1 MLISQMNPV
10 LRYCYWI
17 GLGCLI
23 FVFSISVQVAQAKEA
38 AGKANASVIIG
49 GVMDLEGRSKG
60 LGLGMK
66 AGIEAALKNQTI
78 NGHSIRFLTLNDSY
92 NPSKTIKA
100 TNRLIEKNVLLFA
113 GNVGTPTAKVS
124 LPILAK
130 NKIPAIG
137 FFTGA
142 GLLRSRTNTIINYRA
157 SYVQETKAV
166 IDEALKQGLSAANI
180 CAYVQND
187 AYGMAGVMGIRKALE
202 NKSGGETVLK
212 ALDAVLH
219 VNAKKG
225 SEPKRNGIGPVG
237 VYMRNTFM
245 ARAGYESLKAWE
257 KKQGSTCRL
266 IVTVGSY
273 ASIARFI
280 AYAKAK
286 QQQQPW
292 IFSAVSFTGA
302 DNFATALNSFS
313 VDDHVI
319 MTQVVPLA
327 DSPLAIVK
335 AAQTAL
341 GKNYGYVSQEGY
353 IVGKLL
359 LYGLKKLE
367 KNNEVINRENLIA
380 VYQGKRF
387 DLEGL
392 EMDFSSDNQ
401 GSDFVVMTTLKGSQW
416 LPVEASTWQKWLN
429 DK

>member
-1 MLISQMNPV
+1 
-10 LRYCYWI
+10 
-17 GLGCLI
+17 
-23 FVFSISVQVAQAKEA
+23 
-38 AGKANASVIIG
+38 
-49 GVMDLEGRSKG
+49 MDLEGRSKG

-66 AGIEAALKNQTI
+66 AGIEAALKDQTI
-78 NGHSIRFLTLNDSY
+78 NGHRIQFVTLNDSY
-92 NPSKTIKA
+92 NPSKTIEA

-142 GLLRSRTNTIINYRA
+142 GLLRSRKNTIINYRA

-166 IDEALKQGLSAANI
+166 IDEALKQGLTVENI

-187 AYGMAGVMGIRKALE
+187 AYGMAGVMGIRRALE

-219 VNAKKG
+219 VSAKKG
-225 SEPKRNGIGPVG
+225 SEPERNGIGPVG

-245 ARAGYESLKAWE
+245 ARAGYDSLKAWE

-286 QQQQPW
+286 RQQQQQQPW

-302 DNFATALNSFS
+302 DNFLTALNSFS
-313 VDDHVI
+313 VHDHVI

-327 DSPLAIVK
+327 DSKLAIVQ

-341 GKNYGYVSQEGY
+341 GKDYGYVSQEGY

-367 KNNEVINRENLIA
+367 KNDEVINRENLIA

-401 GSDFVVMTTLKGSQW
+401 GSDFVVMTALKGDQW
-416 LPVEASTWQKWLN
+416 LPVKANTWHKWLN